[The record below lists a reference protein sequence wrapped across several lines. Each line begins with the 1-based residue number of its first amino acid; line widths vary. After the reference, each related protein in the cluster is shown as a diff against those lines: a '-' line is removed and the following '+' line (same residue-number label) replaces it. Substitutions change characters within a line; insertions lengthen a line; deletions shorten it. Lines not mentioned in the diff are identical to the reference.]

1 MFCLTCSS
9 AVSSFELNS
18 ISWLAIFSQIFKL
31 LVARYNTKWLA
42 RCVEPSCLDK
52 HELTGAPGYSAE
64 AGLPSFAETVFAVAE
79 LNAFVKKA
87 GTVRSVSAT
96 S

>member
-1 MFCLTCSS
+1 M
-9 AVSSFELNS
+9 
-18 ISWLAIFSQIFKL
+18 
-31 LVARYNTKWLA
+31 
-42 RCVEPSCLDK
+42 EPSCLDK

-87 GTVRSVSAT
+87 GTVRSVSAI